1 MTMPREIV
9 FARHGQ
15 SEANVVQKHDN
26 HGVSRAI
33 ADAIFRRPDWKNRL
47 TDAGIEQAKIAK
59 DVIDRELG
67 GLASFDALYVSPFMR
82 TRETAAYM
90 GGLDLGG
97 WTVDDRIVE
106 RSWGLYGKMPRAEQR
121 ARFPMTAEE
130 KRLNPWYARLDGGE
144 SMPDVYARFRD
155 FQATLHREQEN
166 NRVFVVTHGDFM
178 NVARYGIER
187 MLPEEWEDID
197 NDRDLVIRNCIMIDW
212 TRVNPEDPEDV
223 RDKIRWRRYINP
235 IEPEKTP
242 FGGEWIELSDRRRYF
257 GGELIQQA
265 SNHAPRL
272 LVDTPELLD
281 EPSRNLMI
289 GRKALSWMRERLVK

>member
-1 MTMPREIV
+1 MTMPKEIV

-15 SEANVVQKHDN
+15 SEANVVQKHDD
-26 HGVSRAI
+26 HGVHRTI
-33 ADAIFRRPDWKNRL
+33 ADMIFKRPDWKHRL
-47 TDAGIEQAKIAK
+47 TSEGVEQAKMAK
-59 DVIDRELG
+59 QVIDRELG

-90 GGLDLGG
+90 GGVGLGG

-106 RSWGLYGKMPRAEQR
+106 RSWGVYGKMPRSEQR

-130 KRLNPWYARLDGGE
+130 KRLNPWYTRLDGGE

-155 FQATLHREQEN
+155 FQSTLHREQAD

-197 NDRDLVIRNCIMIDW
+197 NDRELVIRNCMMIDW
-212 TRVNPEDPEDV
+212 TRVNPDDPDDV

-235 IEPEKTP
+235 IEPERSP
-242 FGGEWIELSDRRRYF
+242 FGGEWMELRERRRYF
-257 GGELIQQA
+257 GGELLQQA
-265 SNHAPRL
+265 NNRAPHL
-272 LVDTPELLD
+272 LVDVPEVAPEPRRSLIVGKKVLD
-281 EPSRNLMI
+281 WASR
-289 GRKALSWMRERLVK
+289 RLSR